1 MKKITIILSRTKKM
15 NTIKTGSVLSVFSK
29 ETKEKYETMLETH
42 YRNTDVSTGQGD
54 HDMASVC
61 QHR

>member
-1 MKKITIILSRTKKM
+1 M
-15 NTIKTGSVLSVFSK
+15 NTIKTGSVLSVLNK

-54 HDMASVC
+54 QDMASVC